1 MDHISEDVI
10 EAKGESLQNSH
21 SSSNALDQCMELGAV
36 CVCVFFY
43 WIKVNNNRQKEQKR
57 FD

>member
-36 CVCVFFY
+36 CVCFFLLD
-43 WIKVNNNRQKEQKR
+43 KSE
-57 FD
+57 